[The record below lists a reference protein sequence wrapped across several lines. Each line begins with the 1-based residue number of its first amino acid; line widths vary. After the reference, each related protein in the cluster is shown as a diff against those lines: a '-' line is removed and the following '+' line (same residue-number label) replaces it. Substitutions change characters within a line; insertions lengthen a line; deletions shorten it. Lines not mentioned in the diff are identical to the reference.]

1 MGLHEVIELLANS
14 VTVRD
19 KILQSVLSVA
29 PIFVEATCDNLPKR
43 EVMGSGDK
51 EGLQE
56 VSQTMLRHIQGLQGH
71 LIPSHGH
78 V

>member
-14 VTVRD
+14 IMVPYEVV
-19 KILQSVLSVA
+19 QMVLSVA
-29 PIFVEATCDNLPKR
+29 PIFIETMADNLPKC

-56 VSQTMLRHIQGLQGH
+56 ASQTMLRCVQGLKG
-71 LIPSHGH
+71 
-78 V
+78 

>member
-1 MGLHEVIELLANS
+1 MSLHEVIELFANMIM
-14 VTVRD
+14 VPYEVV
-19 KILQSVLSVA
+19 QMVLSIA
-29 PIFVEATCDNLPKR
+29 PIFVEAMADNLSEH

-56 VSQTMLRHIQGLQGH
+56 VSQTMLQCIQGLRGH
-71 LIPSHGH
+71 LVPSHSH